1 MLDEIIDLVYPVSCI
16 ACGRAGG
23 RGLCGHC
30 LAGLASRCAL
40 WVTQSGDDCG
50 GPATCFSGYRA
61 AGEYSGLIREMVLKL
76 KSSAGYYAPPLAR
89 LMVASAG
96 NDPGYISCDYV
107 CYVPSTREKIAQR
120 GYNPAK
126 VLARRVARHLG
137 RPIFDGL
144 AKTRMTLEQ
153 DRLAGAS
160 RWENVA
166 GAFGVTGERVPLG
179 SVVLVDDVMTTG
191 ATADACARALLDS
204 GADAVQV
211 LVAARTVLNWCPAP

>member
-1 MLDEIIDLVYPVSCI
+1 MLDEVVDLVYPVSCI
-16 ACGRAGG
+16 ACGRSGG
-23 RGLCGHC
+23 RGLCRRC

-40 WVTQSGDDCG
+40 SVTQSGGDCR

-61 AGEYSGLIREMVLKL
+61 AGEYGGLIREMVLKL
-76 KSSAGYYAPPLAR
+76 KSSAGYFATPLAR

-96 NDPGYISCDYV
+96 NDPGYIACDYV

-137 RPIFDGL
+137 RPIFEGL
-144 AKTRMTLEQ
+144 AMTRATLEQ
-153 DRLAGAS
+153 DRLARAS

-166 GAFGVTGERVPLG
+166 GAFDVTRERVPLG
-179 SVVLVDDVMTTG
+179 SVVLVDDVLTTG
-191 ATADACARALLDS
+191 ATADACARSLLDS
-204 GADAVQV
+204 GADTVHV
-211 LVAARTVLNWCPAP
+211 LVAARTVLNS

>member
-1 MLDEIIDLVYPVSCI
+1 MLDEVVDLVYPVSCI
-16 ACGRAGG
+16 MCGGAGG
-23 RGLCGHC
+23 RGLCGRC
-30 LAGLASRCAL
+30 LAGLASMCAL
-40 WVTQSGDDCG
+40 SVTQSGGDRG
-50 GPATCFSGYRA
+50 GPATCFSGYRT
-61 AGEYSGLIREMVLKL
+61 AGEYRGLIREMVLKL

-96 NDPGYISCDYV
+96 NDPGYITCDYV

-126 VLARRVARHLG
+126 MLACRVARHLG

-153 DRLAGAS
+153 NRLAGAS

-166 GAFGVTGERVPLG
+166 GAFGVSRERVPRG
-179 SVVLVDDVMTTG
+179 NVVLVDDVLTTG

-204 GADAVQV
+204 GVDTVHV
-211 LVAARTVLNWCPAP
+211 LVAARTVLSW